1 MKHLLL
7 LSILFFCLLG
17 NAQTKQEL
25 VYPVVPILDKC
36 HKALDNADSII
47 ILSKKEFLHLK
58 GIWTTFDSCYN
69 YAEDTLWAK
78 NLNITFGGLMDD
90 GRVNYLLGDGNL
102 KSVYQSSLKAS
113 LSHIKSYD
121 HIHIRDI
128 QFERNGGLY
137 QVEDIHIV
145 IDSLVVP
152 ERDTCWQYFP
162 MPPVEPMH
170 HNIKVSKERFI
181 TLLTDSFGYNSCKN
195 KIEWHDTNQKVE
207 MWIAPR
213 SLVDHFTVNSFI
225 NDYNIR
231 PSSDLIRP
239 INEIKSLGHA
249 DIIAFRRSVYL
260 KAGKYHFTPGYR
272 FTITDKVECAT
283 SINIEE
289 PNTDFLIHVF
299 KLIQM
304 DSLPG
309 GLCFVNSKGE
319 PISFKAVMIPQG
331 GNPSMMSSGEGT
343 FNSAMIIRLKKL
355 VSGDKILLEDLYSH
369 NPHENKKSNYK
380 SIVITLP

>member
-1 MKHLLL
+1 
-7 LSILFFCLLG
+7 
-17 NAQTKQEL
+17 
-25 VYPVVPILDKC
+25 
-36 HKALDNADSII
+36 
-47 ILSKKEFLHLK
+47 
-58 GIWTTFDSCYN
+58 
-69 YAEDTLWAK
+69 
-78 NLNITFGGLMDD
+78 MDD

-121 HIHIRDI
+121 HTQIRDI

-145 IDSLVVP
+145 IDSLVLP
-152 ERDTCWQYFP
+152 GRDTCWQYFP
-162 MPPVEPMH
+162 VPQVEPRH
-170 HNIKVSKERFI
+170 HNIKVSKEHFI

-225 NDYNIR
+225 YDYN
-231 PSSDLIRP
+231 IRP
-239 INEIKSLGHA
+239 INEIKSLGYA
-249 DIIAFRRSVYL
+249 DIIAFRRSVCR
-260 KAGKYHFTPGYR
+260 KASKYYFTPGYR
-272 FTITDKVECAT
+272 FTIADKVECAT
-283 SINIEE
+283 SVNIEE

-304 DSLPG
+304 GSLPG
-309 GLCFVNSKGE
+309 GLCFVNSKGA
-319 PISFKAVMIPQG
+319 PISLKAVMIPQG
-331 GNPSMMSSGEGT
+331 GNPSMMSSVEGT

-355 VSGDKILLEDLYSH
+355 VSGDKILLEGLYLN

>member
-7 LSILFFCLLG
+7 LSILFICLLG
-17 NAQTKQEL
+17 NAQTTEEL

-36 HKALDNADSII
+36 HQALDNADSIV
-47 ILSKKEFLHLK
+47 ILSKKEFLEMK
-58 GIWTTFDSCYN
+58 GIWTTLDTCYN

-78 NLNITFGGLMDD
+78 NLDITFGGLMDD
-90 GRVNYLLGDGNL
+90 GRANYLLGDGNL
-102 KSVYQSSLKAS
+102 KSTYQSSLKAS

-152 ERDTCWQYFP
+152 KLDTCWQYFP
-162 MPPVEPMH
+162 MAPVEPMH
-170 HNIKVSKERFI
+170 HIKVSKEHFMI
-181 TLLTDSFGYNSCKN
+181 LLSDSFGYNSCKN
-195 KIEWHDTNQKVE
+195 KIEWHDTNQNVE

-213 SLVDHFTVNSFI
+213 SLVDHYTVNSFI
-225 NDYNIR
+225 NDYNIS
-231 PSSDLIRP
+231 PSSDLTRP
-239 INEIKSLGHA
+239 INDIKNLGYA
-249 DIIAFRRSVYL
+249 DIIAFRRSVYR
-260 KAGKYHFTPGYR
+260 KAGKYYFTPGYR
-272 FTITDKVECAT
+272 FTITDKVECST

-299 KLIQM
+299 KLIQE
-304 DSLPG
+304 DSFSG
-309 GLCFVNSKGE
+309 GLCFVNRKGE

-331 GNPSMMSSGEGT
+331 GNPSMMSSGEGN

-355 VSGDKILLEDLYSH
+355 ISGDKILLEGLSSH
-369 NPHENKKSNYK
+369 NPYENKKSNYK
-380 SIVITLP
+380 SIVITLS